1 MPTDLDLPP
10 RGLSVWALRGVFV
23 SNSDH
28 DSDRN
33 SDRDSTSDEIMSDDT
48 EGSRGDGEPSLHR
61 VQGPGDEVFDV
72 PSELPLV
79 PVRDVVVYPGV
90 TVPLAIGRRKSLS
103 ALAHA
108 GQDGFMIVATQ
119 RDPEFQDPL
128 LEDLYPVGTI
138 VRVLRII
145 DARHDGKQALVVGV
159 ARATVGEQVAN
170 EPTVIVRSEPMSDLP
185 LDEKSGDATWRR
197 VVMLAQRVI
206 ELREDLPDE
215 WKVFLA
221 GIPTAG
227 MLSDLVASNLPL
239 APEHRIQLLEQ
250 PNPNIRLRIIEKHL
264 EREVTI
270 AETQQSLR
278 SELGGEDLDPKH
290 REKMLRSRM
299 REIQAEIGEGDAG
312 LREVDELRERFDN
325 LTLPDE
331 VEEQAER
338 ELKRLSAL
346 PQHAPD
352 RHLIRTYLEWILDLP
367 YTVETEDKLD
377 LPDARRILDEDHHG
391 LTKIKERILEFLSV
405 RKLAPDAKAPILCF
419 VGPPGVGKTSL
430 GKSIARAMERKF
442 ARASLGGVR
451 DEAEIRG
458 HRRTYVGAMPGRIIQ
473 SLKRAGTRNPVFVL
487 DEIDKL
493 GSDFRGDPSSA
504 LLEVLD
510 PEQNSA
516 FSDHYME
523 VPFDLSKVL
532 FIATANTLSTIP
544 PALLDRMEVIELTGY
559 TEREKLAIC
568 KKHLLGKQL
577 EAHGLDDSHVEIL
590 DSALERVVLEYTN
603 EAGVRNLERHI
614 ATLMRKTAHRI
625 ATDPEAAEKT
635 VIDVDFVHESLG
647 APPHLRERAESGAIP
662 GTAIG
667 LAVTAHGGEI
677 LFVEATRMLGG
688 KGIRLRLTGQL
699 GDVMRESAEAALSW
713 VRAHAD
719 RLDLDEDALEPCE
732 IHLHIPAG
740 AVPKDG
746 PSAGVA
752 LITAIVSAL
761 SNRSSQGTIAMTGE
775 ISLRGRVLPVGGI
788 KGKILAAARAGIQTI
803 VMPKR
808 NEKDLIDV
816 PEDVIDKLDIHL
828 VNTIE
833 EALTTT
839 LPSTA

>member
-1 MPTDLDLPP
+1 M
-10 RGLSVWALRGVFV
+10 
-23 SNSDH
+23 
-28 DSDRN
+28 
-33 SDRDSTSDEIMSDDT
+33 
-48 EGSRGDGEPSLHR
+48 
-61 VQGPGDEVFDV
+61 GPGDEVFDV
-72 PSELPLV
+72 PAVLPLI

-90 TVPLAIGRRKSLS
+90 TVPLAIGRRKSLA

-108 GQDGFMIVATQ
+108 GHDGFMLLATQ
-119 RDPEFQDPL
+119 RDPETQDPTL
-128 LEDLYPVGTI
+128 DDLHGVGTI

-145 DARHDGKQALVVGV
+145 DARGEGKQALVAGV
-159 ARATVGEQVAN
+159 ARARLGRQISREPQVLVSV
-170 EPTVIVRSEPMSDLP
+170 TPMPDLP
-185 LDEKSGDATWRR
+185 LEGATSEATWRR

-227 MLSDLVASNLPL
+227 MLADLVSSNLPL
-239 APEHRIQLLEQ
+239 PPEQRLQLLEEPDPGQ
-250 PNPNIRLRIIEKHL
+250 RLRIVESHL

-278 SELGGEDLDPKH
+278 GEAAEDDMDPKR

-299 REIQAEIGEGDAG
+299 REIQTEIGEGDPG
-312 LREVDELRERFDN
+312 LREVDELRERFDQ
-325 LTLPDE
+325 LELPEE
-331 VEEQAER
+331 VEEQTQR
-338 ELKRLSAL
+338 ELKRLTAL

-367 YTVETEDKLD
+367 WDRETTDKLD
-377 LPDARRILDEDHHG
+377 LADARRVLDADHHG
-391 LTKIKERILEFLSV
+391 LEKVKERILEFLAV

-430 GKSIARAMERKF
+430 GRSIARAMERKF

-458 HRRTYVGAMPGRIIQ
+458 HRRTYVGAMPGRILQ

-510 PEQNSA
+510 PEQNNA
-516 FSDHYME
+516 FSDHYIE

-532 FIATANTLSTIP
+532 FIATANTLATIP

-559 TEREKLAIC
+559 TEREKLVIC
-568 KKHLLGKQL
+568 RQFLVGKQL
-577 EAHGLDDSHVEIL
+577 EAHGLTSQRVSIR
-590 DSALERVVLEYTN
+590 DSALEMVVLDYTN

-614 ATLMRKTAHRI
+614 ATLMRKVAHRI
-625 ATDPEAAEKT
+625 AENPDDTEPIE
-635 VIDVDFVHESLG
+635 IDASFVSNSLG
-647 APPHLRERAESGAIP
+647 APPHMHERAEHSPSP
-662 GTAIG
+662 GTAVG

-677 LFVEATRMLGG
+677 LFVEARRMSGG

-719 RLDLDEDALEPCE
+719 DLELSSDALKPCE

-746 PSAGVA
+746 PSAGIAMV
-752 LITAIVSAL
+752 TAIVSTL
-761 SNRSSQGTIAMTGE
+761 SNRTSMGTIAMTGE
-775 ISLRGRVLPVGGI
+775 ISLRGKVLPVGGI
-788 KGKILAAARAGIQTI
+788 KGKVLAAARAGIKTV
-803 VMPKR
+803 VMPRR

-816 PEDVIDKLDIHL
+816 PKDVIEQLDIRL
-828 VNTIE
+828 VNDID
-833 EALTTT
+833 EALRST
-839 LPSTA
+839 LPTPVSRSG